1 MNTVTFVL
9 TSAYYTEDSVDFS
22 SYYSVLANQYF
33 SDTVLSLLIIEKGD
47 CNLIILPKSSL

>member
-33 SDTVLSLLIIEKGD
+33 SDTVLSL
-47 CNLIILPKSSL
+47 